1 MNSKLK
7 LLLSETENGCTL
19 PAKIYPTVCV
29 CHSVVL
35 ALAMSPTPPL
45 LSPLALLRWVCCRAM
60 DDKDNLLSCLSPRV
74 QLDWQFR
81 LQRTP
86 GLAQIS
92 LFRLPTLSS
101 PRFLGN
107 CQTVTI
113 SKVLSELLS
122 RNLPKRSCI
131 CCDGGDKDRAEFFE
145 IIAMMC
151 PGLKL
156 VLKSKAAL
164 LDLFKWGMW
173 SIASISRIIIA
184 TGSNADWE
192 FIHLL
197 FASTNAYIRWTWVK
211 TIGLRFNSKLLC
223 I

>member
-1 MNSKLK
+1 MHVACQD
-7 LLLSETENGCTL
+7 LSHSLCLSLSRARLSYESHPSPPVPYCT
-19 PAKIYPTVCV
+19 
-29 CHSVVL
+29 
-35 ALAMSPTPPL
+35 TP
-45 LSPLALLRWVCCRAM
+45 VRAM

-122 RNLPKRSCI
+122 SNLPKRSCI

-164 LDLFKWGMW
+164 FGLIQMGNVKYCFNLKDYY
-173 SIASISRIIIA
+173 
-184 TGSNADWE
+184 SN
-192 FIHLL
+192 
-197 FASTNAYIRWTWVK
+197 
-211 TIGLRFNSKLLC
+211 GQ
-223 I
+223 